1 MIFNYLGGKREE
13 QTICVAFIQDEKRHI
28 QGMEMTDISALLMGA
43 DITGIILDK
52 GEMQDLYELLKLRLE
67 KE

>member
-1 MIFNYLGGKREE
+1 MIFNYLGSKREE
-13 QTICVAFIQDEKRHI
+13 QTIGVAFIQDEKRHV

-52 GEMQDLYELLKLRLE
+52 GEMQDLYELLKSRLE